1 MSEQSEHDFEDRL
14 AQVLRRTGDG
24 FRPDGPHL
32 VAAGAARGRRR
43 HRRQLALVAG
53 AAAAVVAAGGLTAVA
68 LPPGGGAAAGP
79 AAERSGGPSGAAAD
93 GPSLVSALAERL
105 PSGVRVL
112 RSAGDRSGVAG
123 LRVAYETAELTLDD
137 GHGAGLVTV
146 LVSDAGGRKP
156 KSGCPLSNSSNEA
169 CEVRPGPDGGSL
181 TVGAM
186 DPDPGPRGTGTAAF
200 TSPDGLRV
208 VLSAYSFA
216 DQEHQDRTRPTPV
229 LTPDQLAAL
238 AADPVWASFRSGLSP
253 DDASATD
260 AFGPDGPPVRL
271 RELLPSGLR
280 VASAS
285 EWVGGQRLTAAQ
297 DGHELVLTVRA
308 QRADRAARDWFAA
321 APAGADGVRVRATAA
336 REVPGSQGATESAV
350 DVLRPDGVRVRV
362 TAVNPAG
369 AGSPDAGKPPL
380 LSAEQLRGIALD
392 PRWAAPGGGA
402 Q

>member
-43 HRRQLALVAG
+43 QHRQLALVAG
-53 AAAAVVAAGGLTAVA
+53 AAAAVVAAGGLTAV
-68 LPPGGGAAAGP
+68 LLPGGGAAAGP
-79 AAERSGGPSGAAAD
+79 AAGRSGGPSGAAAD

-105 PSGVRVL
+105 PAGVRVL
-112 RSAGDRSGVAG
+112 RSAGDWSGVAG
-123 LRVAYETAELTLDD
+123 LRVAGESAELTLDD

-146 LVSDAGGRKP
+146 LVSDVRGRQV

-200 TSPDGLRV
+200 TGPDGLRV

-253 DDASATD
+253 DDPSAGATL
-260 AFGPDGPPVRL
+260 GPDGSPVRL
-271 RELLPSGLR
+271 RELLPPGLR
-280 VASAS
+280 TASDS
-285 EWVGGQRLTAAQ
+285 EWAGGQRLTAAQ

-321 APAGADGVRVRATAA
+321 VPAGADGVRVRATTA

-392 PRWAAPGGGA
+392 PRWAAPDA
-402 Q
+402 R